1 MRVNSEKICQIILV
15 CSLSSKHFTYIVSP
29 FENTR
34 PTLLESR
41 SRFDDVLSILQAN
54 IPRIPRFSR
63 REDCT
68 NKRLTDLLLYSQ
80 SKESNHPNRVIRSL
94 FDREPLLSRNIAR
107 PTRAIYKNYSSMSK
121 ARPHLLHSSPCNRC
135 TTSILPILTLLH
147 TARLSTPSTQQ
158 HPDLQS
164 PHLSLLWRDK
174 NTSPT
179 SSV

>member
-1 MRVNSEKICQIILV
+1 MCQIILV

-54 IPRIPRFSR
+54 ITRIPRFSR
-63 REDCT
+63 REGCS

-121 ARPHLLHSSPCNRC
+121 ARPHLLHSSLLATVAPLPSCPSSPSSIQPACQHRQHNSTRTCNHRIRAFFGEIKIC
-135 TTSILPILTLLH
+135 
-147 TARLSTPSTQQ
+147 RLRPVC
-158 HPDLQS
+158 
-164 PHLSLLWRDK
+164 K
-174 NTSPT
+174 
-179 SSV
+179 